1 MQGKTCLHHAVH
13 RAKLHLLQNKFKQFL
28 HPDPGQLDRGQFFVR
43 QKQRLHGRNTGTV
56 QMHPVVV
63 PAALPR
69 CGAVA
74 LCRAAVEQQCLPGL
88 QHDMVPIL
96 LDETGTPEGVEQD
109 IAFFIGAGGGEPLLC
124 IE

>member
-1 MQGKTCLHHAVH
+1 
-13 RAKLHLLQNKFKQFL
+13 
-28 HPDPGQLDRGQFFVR
+28 
-43 QKQRLHGRNTGTV
+43 
-56 QMHPVVV
+56 MHPVVV